1 MSQSEQLQAMVAT
14 MLMVSPEQVSQD
26 TSLRSLDTSLGGA
39 RLRLGVKRLGMDLP
53 ANFVPSTF
61 GHLEAVLSGKA
72 EMATSSPVPAETR
85 PMALTSPPLTGVQVG
100 LDVEE
105 VKSLPVAADYWEH
118 EFYTGMF
125 GKPEIA
131 YAVVQPEPRMHL
143 AGFWCAKEA
152 LRKCDPSFL
161 TAGYETTVVMHE
173 SGGRPYLVWQRSTG
187 DVRLPHSLSVSH
199 TGELATAVVVAIEA
213 PPPQAPPVSAPRSEG
228 KKPAAEPTQNSS
240 AKLMMAA
247 VIVLIVIAGY
257 FLVRR

>member
-1 MSQSEQLQAMVAT
+1 MSQSEQLRAMVAT
-14 MLMVSPEQVSQD
+14 MLMVSPEQVGPE

-39 RLRLGVKRLGMDLP
+39 RLRLGVKRLGAELP

-61 GHLEAVLSGKA
+61 GQMEAALSGKPEA
-72 EMATSSPVPAETR
+72 AASPVPAEIR
-85 PMALTSPPLTGVQVG
+85 PTVLTSPPLTGVQVG
-100 LDVEE
+100 LDVEA

-125 GKPEIA
+125 GKSEIA
-131 YAVVQPEPRMHL
+131 YAVVQAEPRIHL

-173 SGGRPYLVWQRSTG
+173 SGGRPYLVWRGSTG

-213 PPPQAPPVSAPRSEG
+213 PPPQALPAPPPPREET
-228 KKPAAEPTQNSS
+228 KPAQNSS
-240 AKLMMAA
+240 ARLVLAA